1 MGSRFGFCVGASKKW
16 SQLTAKKV
24 ESTNG
29 QKSAVTKSAVTH
41 GRQLL
46 SLRTDGPGSP
56 ISCLM
61 GVGATAAWLL
71 VPCNLRGANSLC
83 SHEPTGGCDRHAFL
97 VSTSAMPWSWIAS
110 KMNSWQ
116 VRDIINYGLYAW

>member
-1 MGSRFGFCVGASKKW
+1 MLFYQEQRCREV
-16 SQLTAKKV
+16 
-24 ESTNG
+24 
-29 QKSAVTKSAVTH
+29 
-41 GRQLL
+41 L

-116 VRDIINYGLYAW
+116 VRDILSYGIYAW